1 MNNGTMMLI
10 GFKLNTWS
18 RFSRLAITSAVVVLL
33 SACTESNVPDAE
45 LVKTYA
51 DVVMARQTIADS
63 AKLRQT
69 LDSILTA
76 HNLDS
81 AEFAQKLREM
91 SKTPECL
98 KGFYDSVTTKL
109 SR

>member
-1 MNNGTMMLI
+1 MLTE
-10 GFKLNTWS
+10 FKLNTWR
-18 RFSRLAITSAVVVLL
+18 RFSRPAIALTAVVML

-63 AKLRQT
+63 AKLHQT

-91 SKTPECL
+91 SKTPEL
-98 KGFYDSVTTKL
+98 FKGFYDSVTTKL